1 MMFGVLAGKDGIEG
15 DVTVHDAATGEVISK
30 LTASSFKILAVG
42 SDDDVARMFAEQ
54 VAMALE
60 NGKSGVN

>member
-1 MMFGVLAGKDGIEG
+1 MLSALRFN
-15 DVTVHDAATGEVISK
+15 
-30 LTASSFKILAVG
+30 ILAVG